1 MIMKMGIFRKKKYS
15 VMKILSLVS
24 QLCHSIMILRNHNE
38 IPRISN
44 FCGKIFT
51 SLS

>member
-1 MIMKMGIFRKKKYS
+1 MIMKMGIFRN
-15 VMKILSLVS
+15 ILLDHEDVASGKSFVLF
-24 QLCHSIMILRNHNE
+24 HKDFEHNE